1 MTQAIGILELTS
13 IARGMELGDVM
24 LKSANVQLLLCRT
37 LCPGKF
43 LLMLGGDVG
52 AVQQAIAAGTA
63 RAGEMLVD
71 SLVLANI
78 HPSVLPAISG
88 LNVVGQRQAA
98 GIVETWSVAACIS
111 AADRAVKAANVIL
124 VRVHMAFG
132 IGGKCYMVVAGDIAD
147 VDNAVTVASDSAG
160 EKGLLVHRA
169 VIRCAVAT
177 ADGGIMEPQTP
188 TERMIQEYVPGKQ
201 VTLAHLIANPGKDL
215 FKKLGLPDAVSAIG
229 ILTITPSEASI
240 IACDIATKSGA
251 VEIGFL
257 DRFTGAVVLTGD
269 VSAVEYA
276 LRQVTRTLGEL
287 MRFTACPI
295 TRT

>member
-1 MTQAIGILELTS
+1 MS
-13 IARGMELGDVM
+13 R
-24 LKSANVQLLLCRT
+24 ANRLLWR
-37 LCPGKF
+37 
-43 LLMLGGDVG
+43 
-52 AVQQAIAAGTA
+52 I
-63 RAGEMLVD
+63 
-71 SLVLANI
+71 SLPI
-78 HPSVLPAISG
+78 W
-88 LNVVGQRQAA
+88 Q
-98 GIVETWSVAACIS
+98 
-111 AADRAVKAANVIL
+111 
-124 VRVHMAFG
+124 
-132 IGGKCYMVVAGDIAD
+132 
-147 VDNAVTVASDSAG
+147 
-160 EKGLLVHRA
+160 
-169 VIRCAVAT
+169 
-177 ADGGIMEPQTP
+177 
-188 TERMIQEYVPGKQ
+188 
-201 VTLAHLIANPGKDL
+201 DL